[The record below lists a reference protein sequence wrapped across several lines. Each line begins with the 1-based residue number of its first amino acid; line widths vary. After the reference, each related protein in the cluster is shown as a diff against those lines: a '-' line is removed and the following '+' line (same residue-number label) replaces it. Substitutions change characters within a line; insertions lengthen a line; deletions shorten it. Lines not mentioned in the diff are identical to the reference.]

1 MSREPSFYEKPMDNA
16 LRRITKEIIN
26 VIVILVLA
34 LFISRYVGAPFKI
47 TGHSMEPTLM
57 SEDRVLVNRISNNM
71 RKIKRFEL
79 VLFQVDGEQT
89 TEYVK
94 RVVAL
99 PGETIQIKDGIIYI
113 NNEAIDM
120 GSLDKILQP
129 GLAQTPITLGN
140 DEYFVLG
147 DNSTG
152 SEDSRY
158 SNIGNVKRSQ
168 IQGIV
173 WFRFYPFSNIGKIEA
188 TQEK

>member
-1 MSREPSFYEKPMDNA
+1 MNRGPSFYEKPVENG
-16 LRRITKEIIN
+16 LRHITKEIVN
-26 VIVILVLA
+26 VIVIIIFA
-34 LFISRYVGAPFKI
+34 LFISRYVGTPFKI

-57 SEDRVLVNRISNNM
+57 SGDRVLVNRISNNM

-79 VLFQVDGEQT
+79 ILFQIDGEQT

-99 PGETIQIKDGIIYI
+99 PGETIQIQNGIIYI
-113 NNEAIDM
+113 NDEAIDM
-120 GSLDKILQP
+120 GSFDKILQP
-129 GLAQTPITLGN
+129 GLAQTPITLGE

-158 SNIGNVKRSQ
+158 LNIGNVKRSQ

-173 WFRFYPFSNIGKIEA
+173 WFRFYPFSDIGQVENIQVK
-188 TQEK
+188 